1 MLNIAQILFYPTQ
14 NNPLAFPQT
23 LFQAICDASP
33 SLSYRFGAVLLTT
46 LSVVD
51 AGNCLLIVDALSQLS
66 DDDINL
72 ETKLTNAFWLV
83 QGDGSP
89 VATLVYILQ
98 EKSMI
103 PIYRLHDYQTH
114 PHRKLLAGCAETSD
128 EANSHI
134 SVRCHKPSN
143 YML

>member
-1 MLNIAQILFYPTQ
+1 MFYPTQ
-14 NNPLAFPQT
+14 NNPLAYPQT
-23 LFQAICDASP
+23 IFQTICGTSP
-33 SLSYRFGAVLLTT
+33 SLSHHFGAILLTT

-66 DDDINL
+66 DEDINL

-89 VATLVYILQ
+89 VAALIHILQ

-103 PIYRLHDYQTH
+103 PLYRLYDYQTY
-114 PHRKLLAGCAETSD
+114 PNRKLLAACAETSD

-134 SVRCHKPSN
+134 SVRCQHSISSACYN
-143 YML
+143 M